1 MIEKIHIENFKS
13 IQNLDLELGRV
24 NVFIGENGSGKTNI
38 LEAIGVCRAA
48 YQNNL
53 ENTYLA
59 SIGIRNAINTKE
71 FKSGF
76 NLENISQTIKFTV
89 TEKGNDSIFELNG
102 NSDTLQIEK
111 TSGTIGNLL
120 MQNLLE
126 RLIENE
132 SNTEEE
138 KNIFQEK
145 IKKALIEDKKYAES
159 TQDTINS
166 NNSLITGLIK
176 YKNPDSDYFHY
187 AIFCPENTQ
196 LRSTDEKPHLRPIGV
211 KGEGLL
217 NYLSSMVEEK
227 PEIFEDIKKHLN
239 LFGWFK
245 DFEIYKDV
253 LSGASKVKL
262 SDKYLAEGVKTLD
275 LRNANE
281 GFLFVLFYLTLFISK
296 DTPKFF
302 AIDNFDNALN
312 PKLCK
317 ELLIIITQIAKEN
330 DKQVI
335 FTTHNPAVLDGLN
348 LNDEEQK
355 LFTVFRSK
363 KTGETKVNIF
373 KRQPTP
379 QGVAPAR
386 LSEMFMNGSLG
397 GLPDNF

>member
-13 IQNLDLELGRV
+13 IQNLDLELGRI

-38 LEAIGVCRAA
+38 LEAIGICRAA

-59 SIGIRNAINTKE
+59 SIGIRNAVNTKE

-76 NLENISQTIKFTV
+76 NTENISKTIKFTV
-89 TEKGNDSIFELNG
+89 TEKGNDSTFELNG

-111 TSGTIGNLL
+111 TLNTTGDKVAKALL
-120 MQNLLE
+120 DAIVASKE
-126 RLIENE
+126 TDNE
-132 SNTEEE
+132 MSFY
-138 KNIFQEK
+138 KEK
-145 IKKALIEDKKYAES
+145 IQKISQENK
-159 TQDTINS
+159 NFS
-166 NNSLITGLIK
+166 NNLQEFINLVNDSFASTAK
-176 YKNPDSDYFHY
+176 YKYPELDYFEF
-187 AIFCPENTQ
+187 AIFCPENSF

-217 NYLSSMVEEK
+217 NYLSTLIEEK
-227 PEIFEDIKKHLN
+227 PEIFEEIKKHLN

-245 DFEIYKDV
+245 DFEIKQDF
-253 LSGASKVKL
+253 LTGGNKVKL
-262 SDKYLAEGVKTLD
+262 SDKYLAEGVETLD

-281 GFLFVLFYLTLFISK
+281 GFLFILFYLTLFTSK
-296 DTPKFF
+296 KTPKFF

-317 ELLIIITQIAKEN
+317 ELLIILTQIAKEN

-335 FTTHNPAVLDGLN
+335 ITTHNPAVLDGLN

-386 LSEMFMNGSLG
+386 LSEMFMNGALG